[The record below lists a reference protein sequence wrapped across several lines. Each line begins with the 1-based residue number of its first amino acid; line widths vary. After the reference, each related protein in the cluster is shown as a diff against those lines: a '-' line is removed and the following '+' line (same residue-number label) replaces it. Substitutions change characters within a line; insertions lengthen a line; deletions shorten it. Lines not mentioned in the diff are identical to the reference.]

1 MCSSLQNNSAI
12 YAKKFSL
19 RRKITAIVL
28 KESSASENFDQKRIA
43 THREL
48 SDELRQIE
56 RVVAERRR
64 HISCVVGSFC
74 GLRTIIGTI
83 K

>member
-1 MCSSLQNNSAI
+1 MLITPIEFSNLCKKIQSTAENNS
-12 YAKKFSL
+12 YS
-19 RRKITAIVL
+19 KI
-28 KESSASENFDQKRIA
+28 ESSASEIFDQKRIA